1 MREITMRSKP
11 TLAIAIALAALTV
24 QAALA
29 RVDVKVDF
37 DKTFNFKTVKSW
49 SWSPAGPGEVKMA
62 RTQTDDPEAMKK
74 HVEPLVVEAVTAEMA
89 RLKLEQAPSTPD
101 VIVNYYL
108 LLTTNQSAQSI
119 GQFLPATM
127 SWGLPLIPQATQSL
141 KVLNQGS
148 LVIDLTARGNVVWR
162 GVAQAEI
169 KIGSDLKSRE
179 AKLREGVRDI
189 LKRYPP
195 KQP

>member
-1 MREITMRSKP
+1 MREFTMPSRL
-11 TLAIAIALAALTV
+11 TIAIALAFATLTV
-24 QAALA
+24 QATLA
-29 RVDVKVDF
+29 RVDVKIDF
-37 DKTFNFKTVKSW
+37 DKTFDFKTVKTW
-49 SWSPAGPGEVKMA
+49 GWSPAGPGEVKMA

-74 HVEPLVVEAVTAEMA
+74 YAEPPIVETVTAEMA
-89 RLKLEQAPSTPD
+89 RLKLQQAPSNPD

-108 LLTTNQSAQSI
+108 LLTTNQTTQTI
-119 GQFLPATM
+119 GQFLPGSV
-127 SWGLPLIPQATQSL
+127 SWGLPLFPQATQSL

-148 LVIDLTARGNVVWR
+148 LVIDLTAKGNVVWR

-179 AKLREGVRDI
+179 AKLREGVRDL

-195 KQP
+195 KQQ

>member
-11 TLAIAIALAALTV
+11 TLAIAIALSVLTV
-24 QAALA
+24 QVSLA

-37 DKTFNFKTVKSW
+37 DKTFNFKPVKSW
-49 SWSPAGPGEVKMA
+49 SWSPAGAGEVKMA

-74 HVEPLVVEAVTAEMA
+74 HVEPLVIETVTAELA
-89 RLKLEQAPSTPD
+89 RLKLEHAPSNPD

-148 LVIDLTARGNVVWR
+148 LVIDLTAKGNVVWR

-195 KQP
+195 KQS

>member
-1 MREITMRSKP
+1 MRSKP

-74 HVEPLVVEAVTAEMA
+74 HVEPLVVETVTAEMA

-108 LLTTNQSAQSI
+108 LLTTNQSTQSI

-148 LVIDLTARGNVVWR
+148 LVIDLTAKGNVVWR